1 MEDKY
6 EIVQA
11 LPAATVVGVETTF
24 CVHSIFF
31 NLCPSGHSHGLLFI
45 AASVEHFSAVLF
57 FSKWMVLSIISLASF
72 ILYFAIFSALLSAY
86 TSAFLVSTVVL
97 IADFAASK
105 LSKSWQI
112 LIIKFKSGQI

>member
-1 MEDKY
+1 MEENY
-6 EIVQA
+6 GTVQA
-11 LPAATVVGVETTF
+11 LLAEPVVGVETAF
-24 CVHSIFF
+24 CVHSIFV

-57 FSKWMVLSIISLASF
+57 FSKRMVLSIISLASF
-72 ILYFAIFSALLSAY
+72 TLYFAIFSALLSAY

-112 LIIKFKSGQI
+112 LIIKFASLKV